1 MSATGID
8 PTLAA
13 AAKAKGKRPWFYE
26 DPDVERVFNIAMAL
40 AMELAVT
47 RQRLDALER
56 LLEERGLLAQ
66 ADIERFRPAPEAE
79 TARQLWNRDY
89 IARVLRVLIQTAQGR
104 AAEAEGVD
112 QAMEAVMDELTRM

>member
-1 MSATGID
+1 MSHTTVD
-8 PTLAA
+8 PTLAG
-13 AAKAKGKRPWFYE
+13 AAKAKGKRPWFYN

-56 LLEERGLLAQ
+56 LLEERGLVSQ
-66 ADIERFRPAPEAE
+66 DDIEHFRPASEAE
-79 TARQLWNRDY
+79 TERQQWNRDY
-89 IARVLRVLIQTAQGR
+89 LARVLRVLIQTAQGR
-104 AAEAEGVD
+104 SAEAEGVD

>member
-1 MSATGID
+1 MSRTGID

-13 AAKAKGKRPWFYE
+13 AAKAKGKRPWFYQ
-26 DPDVERVFNIAMAL
+26 DPDVERVFNVALAL

-56 LLEERGLLAQ
+56 LLAERGVLAQ
-66 ADIERFRPAPEAE
+66 ADIEAFRPDAEAE
-79 TARQLWNRDY
+79 TARQQWHRDY
-89 IARVLRVLIQTAQGR
+89 IARVLRVLIQTTQGR

-112 QAMEAVMDELTRM
+112 QPMEAVMDELTRM